1 MQASQMVSARD
12 IREVAGLGAS
22 SEETGIG
29 VVPSRRVGSKGGE
42 PFGLDSRVK
51 GRCPEQT
58 QTAGSEL
65 SPRVRIDFHRDLKV
79 LLPSPAPRSQNP
91 RLPSW
96 KGKLEQGPTRP

>member
-65 SPRVRIDFHRDLKV
+65 SPRVRIDFHR
-79 LLPSPAPRSQNP
+79 
-91 RLPSW
+91 
-96 KGKLEQGPTRP
+96 E

>member
-65 SPRVRIDFHRDLKV
+65 SPRVRIDFHRESKSTPF
-79 LLPSPAPRSQNP
+79 LPSSKITKSQA
-91 RLPSW
+91 SF
-96 KGKLEQGPTRP
+96 LEGQT